1 MAAGADPSWLLHGFS
16 RCGYRAEGA
25 GPPVFCGRSALRYV
39 AATFSACR
47 HRGLETSATSRTLN
61 PMHDSSLPSLRAW
74 VSPCNRASACQLS
87 APGFAGAC
95 QIDRRASSRC
105 HGSAVRGGK
114 SARVDQRWSAPA
126 RALRARAQL
135 TDPGEELAY
144 VAEWRKAFR
153 AFGAKPQRTRAQRR
167 EPVRRPPHRTRRV
180 TTHDGTSLAAA
191 TRRDVAARET

>member
-1 MAAGADPSWLLHGFS
+1 VAAGADPSWLLHGFS

-74 VSPCNRASACQLS
+74 VPPGNRASACQLS

-114 SARVDQRWSAPA
+114 SARVDQRRSAPA

-135 TDPGEELAY
+135 TD
-144 VAEWRKAFR
+144 
-153 AFGAKPQRTRAQRR
+153 
-167 EPVRRPPHRTRRV
+167 
-180 TTHDGTSLAAA
+180 HDGFPAVGPPRRSKSTTVRKRPSLSPVPSGSASNTSSCRSRNSYAACD
-191 TRRDVAARET
+191 T